1 MIRLISAFILTGI
14 LINICSNIT
23 IFSGAGIDAIAK
35 SAIVGLGIYFSL
47 TIGSNKRDD
56 DDDDDEMEE
65 SIESESEEVSLDD
78 DPCFH
83 LSQLELT
90 EIVTNVTDYEE
101 FSRLVVSIDVYE
113 DTNDKNILI
122 SDFSKELYD
131 KYCKGILL
139 LLSEQYTEQEIE
151 EHLDDDLLENYID
164 TCISIGTKV
173 ICKELGITAPKN
185 EDNNRG
191 STLRKTK
198 KWK

>member
-1 MIRLISAFILTGI
+1 MSEEPHVLVFIAVCAASLIAFVYFLHWAHQQTEEEIAEERKLNRLKK
-14 LINICSNIT
+14 
-23 IFSGAGIDAIAK
+23 AK
-35 SAIVGLGIYFSL
+35 
-47 TIGSNKRDD
+47 K
-56 DDDDDEMEE
+56 EE
-65 SIESESEEVSLDD
+65 AEEVSLDD

>member
-1 MIRLISAFILTGI
+1 MCYLSI
-14 LINICSNIT
+14 ICSEIT
-23 IFSGAGIDAIAK
+23 IYPSAPFIGAIAK
-35 SAIVGLGIYFSL
+35 IAIVALGLLPIVTFKSR
-47 TIGSNKRDD
+47 KRD

-65 SIESESEEVSLDD
+65 SIEYESEEVSLDN
-78 DPCFH
+78 DPFLCI
-83 LSQLELT
+83 SKLELT

-101 FSRLVVSIDVYE
+101 FSRLVTSIDVYE

-131 KYCKGILL
+131 KYRKGIFLL
-139 LLSEQYTEQEIE
+139 LTRQYTGQEIK

-185 EDNNRG
+185 ENNNRG

-198 KWK
+198 KWKD